1 MIYYIIP
8 ARKGSKGFPGKNR
21 KLLPFTLES
30 IPSEQQSCTIVST
43 DDEIIVD
50 ILRNCDIKVHNRSPS
65 VSGDTANTRDLLI
78 EISEDFNMA
87 PEDEIV
93 MMYLTYPERS
103 SKDVKDIYKFFKD
116 TNSSSLLC
124 AEKAEI
130 HPYRAYYALENNK
143 GKKVVENDL
152 YRRQDYPECFM
163 SSYFL
168 AIVKVEYLPL
178 LDKNLYH
185 SQTTFYKL
193 DRAIDVDGE
202 KDLANF
208 LKRRK

>member
-21 KLLPFTLES
+21 KLLPLTLES
-30 IPSEQQSCTIVST
+30 IPEQDRSSTIVST
-43 DDEIIVD
+43 DDEFIVD
-50 ILRNCDIKVHNRSPS
+50 MLKGYGVTIHNRSES
-65 VSGDTANTRDLLI
+65 VSSDTANTRDLLL
-78 EISEDFNMA
+78 EVSKDFNMR

-103 SKDVKDIYKFFKD
+103 DADVKKIYQFFKD
-116 TNSSSLLC
+116 SNGCSLLC
-124 AEKAEI
+124 AEEASI
-130 HPYRAYYALENNK
+130 HPYRAFYSLADDK

-168 AIVKVEYLPL
+168 AIIKVEYLPL

-185 SQTTFYKL
+185 PQTIFYKL
-193 DRAIDVDGE
+193 PHTIDVDGE
-202 KDLANF
+202 NDLNNF
-208 LKRRK
+208 IKRRA